1 MLSHA
6 LVAHGAFVITLRLD
20 VSTQVLK
27 TTRLLLCLLG
37 INTHFESGLSLSR
50 TTIVVAC
57 ANGAYDLCVQ

>member
-1 MLSHA
+1 
-6 LVAHGAFVITLRLD
+6 LRLD